1 MATRAAAQLPKTW
14 LITFSSDGLGRELA
28 KAALDSGDRVV
39 ATARRPEQLDD
50 LVQQYGDRIRTV
62 ALDVTDAA
70 AACAAIQTAIDAF
83 GSLDVVV
90 NGAGPRLLDS
100 R

>member
-1 MATRAAAQLPKTW
+1 MGTSAAAHLPKTW
-14 LITFSSDGLGRELA
+14 LITVSSRGLGRELA

-39 ATARRPEQLDD
+39 ATAWRPEQLDD

-62 ALDVTDAA
+62 ALDVTNDAA
-70 AACAAIQTAIDAF
+70 ARAAVQTAIDEF

-90 NGAGPRLLDS
+90 NSAGASGRRD